1 VEGAAALLALA
12 SCHGRNPVVSKL
24 IAPQKQRK
32 MSTYK
37 VGSRRSDI
45 VLRMTGKAQEK
56 DIGTL
61 NSLHISSRDVNAPTA
76 HDARTSIALV
86 Q

>member
-1 VEGAAALLALA
+1 VEGAAALCALA
-12 SCHGRNPVVSKL
+12 NCHGRNPAVSKL
-24 IAPQKQRK
+24 IAPQKQRN

-37 VGSRRSDI
+37 VGSRCSDI
-45 VLRMTGKAQEK
+45 VLRMTGKTQEK

-61 NSLHISSRDVNAPTA
+61 NSLHISGRDVNAPTA

-86 Q
+86 